1 MKRSLLSLL
10 LALGLTACADMKDL
24 NKVVSGLSSVA
35 GSSALGLVPYG
46 SEIGSAMRASTAVGK
61 TLEDITPSQEYY
73 IGRTVSAGIVNRYP
87 VKANPAANHYLN
99 VLGQVL
105 VMASDKPS
113 TFKGYHFLL
122 LDTDEVVAFAAPSG
136 FVFVSKGMVKLCK
149 NEDDLAAVL
158 AHEIGH
164 VQHSHALAA
173 ISTSRITSAMTVI
186 AAEGTKTFVGG
197 PVGELTQLFEG
208 SIDDITQTLVNSGYA
223 RGQENEADAT
233 AIKIMQRV
241 GYDPAALI
249 RVLETMKVKVKPGAT
264 GFTSTHPAADDR
276 IADIKPLLPQQGAV
290 MAANA
295 NRDKRFGKLM
305 KAL

>member
-1 MKRSLLSLL
+1 MMRSILIAS
-10 LALGLTACADMKDL
+10 LALGLASCAEMT
-24 NKVVSGLSSVA
+24 KVVNGAATVAAATGYISSSQA
-35 GSSALGLVPYG
+35 GSV
-46 SEIGSAMRASTAVGK
+46 MRASTAVAK
-61 TLEDITPSQEYY
+61 TMEDITPAQEYY

-87 VKANPAANHYLN
+87 IKANPAANNYLN
-99 VLGQVL
+99 LLGQVL

-113 TFKGYHFLL
+113 TYKGYHFLL

-136 FVFVSKGMVKLCK
+136 YVFVSKGMVKLCK

-173 ISTSRITSAMTVI
+173 ISTSRITSALTII
-186 AAEGTKTFVGG
+186 ASEGAQAAVGG
-197 PVGELTQLFEG
+197 SVGELTRLFEG

-223 RGQENEADAT
+223 RGQENEADAA

-264 GFTSTHPAADDR
+264 GFTSTHPPADER
-276 IADIKPLLPQQGAV
+276 IADIRPLLQQSLMA

-295 NRDKRFGKLM
+295 NRDKRFGEMLS
-305 KAL
+305 AL

>member
-1 MKRSLLSLL
+1 MKRPLLSALL
-10 LALGLTACADMKDL
+10 VLGLTACADMKDL
-24 NKVVSGLSSVA
+24 NKVVSGVA

-61 TLEDITPSQEYY
+61 TLEDITPAQEYY
-73 IGRTVSAGIVNRYP
+73 IGRTVSAGIVSRYP
-87 VKANPAANHYLN
+87 VRDNAAANHYLN

-136 FVFVSKGMVKLCK
+136 FVFVSKGMIKLCK

-164 VQHSHALAA
+164 VQNSHALAA
-173 ISTSRITSAMTVI
+173 ISTSRITSALTVI
-186 AAEGTKTFVGG
+186 ASEGTKTFVGG
-197 PVGELTQLFEG
+197 PVGELTRVFEG

-276 IADIKPLLPQQGAV
+276 IADIKPLLPQSLSV
-290 MAANA
+290 VAANA
-295 NRDKRFGKLM
+295 NRDKRFGKLL

>member
-1 MKRSLLSLL
+1 MMRSLLTAL
-10 LALGLTACADMKDL
+10 LALGLASCADM
-24 NKVVSGLSSVA
+24 NKVVSGVASVA
-35 GSSALGLVPYG
+35 NATGYMPYG
-46 SEIGSAMRASTAVGK
+46 SEIDSAMRATTAVAK
-61 TLEDITPSQEYY
+61 TMEDITPAQEYY

-87 VKANPAANHYLN
+87 VKANPVANNYLN
-99 VLGQVL
+99 LLGQVL

-113 TFKGYHFLL
+113 TYKGYHFLL

-136 FVFVSKGMVKLCK
+136 FVFVSKGMVRLCK

-164 VQHSHALAA
+164 VQKSHALAA
-173 ISTSRITSAMTVI
+173 ISTSRITSALTVI
-186 AAEGTKTFVGG
+186 ASEGTQAVVGG
-197 PVGELTQLFEG
+197 YVGELTRLFEG

-241 GYDPAALI
+241 GYDPSALI
-249 RVLETMKVKVKPGAT
+249 RVLETMKVKVQPGAT

-276 IADIKPLLPQQGAV
+276 IADIRPLLPQSLMA

-295 NRDKRFGKLM
+295 NRDKRFGEMLG
-305 KAL
+305 AL

>member
-1 MKRSLLSLL
+1 MKHPLLSTL

-24 NKVVSGLSSVA
+24 NKVVSGIATVA
-35 GSSALGLVPYG
+35 GSSALGFVPYG
-46 SEIGSAMRASTAVGK
+46 SEIGSAMRATTAVAK

-73 IGRTVSAGIVNRYP
+73 IGRTVSAGIVSRYP
-87 VKANPAANHYLN
+87 VRDKPTANHYLN
-99 VLGQVL
+99 TLGQVL

-164 VQHSHALAA
+164 VQNSHALAA
-173 ISTSRITSAMTVI
+173 ISTSRITSALTVI

-197 PVGELTQLFEG
+197 PIGELTRVFEG
-208 SIDDITQTLVNSGYA
+208 SIDDITQTLVNKGYA

-249 RVLETMKVKVKPGAT
+249 RVLDTMKTKVKPGST
-264 GFTSTHPAADDR
+264 GFMSTHPPVNDR
-276 IADIKPLLPQQGAV
+276 IADIRPLLPQSLSA

-295 NRDKRFGKLM
+295 NRDKRFGKLL

>member
-1 MKRSLLSLL
+1 MMRSILIAS
-10 LALGLTACADMKDL
+10 LALGLASCAEMT
-24 NKVVSGLSSVA
+24 KVVNGAATVAAATGYISSSQA
-35 GSSALGLVPYG
+35 GSV
-46 SEIGSAMRASTAVGK
+46 MRTTTAVAK
-61 TLEDITPSQEYY
+61 TMEDITPVQEYY

-87 VKANPAANHYLN
+87 VKANPAANNYLN
-99 VLGQVL
+99 LLGQVL

-113 TFKGYHFLL
+113 TYKGYHFLL

-173 ISTSRITSAMTVI
+173 ISTSRITSALTII
-186 AAEGTKTFVGG
+186 ASEGAQAAVGG
-197 PVGELTQLFEG
+197 SVGELTRLFEG
-208 SIDDITQTLVNSGYA
+208 GIDDITQTLVNSGYA
-223 RGQENEADAT
+223 RSQENEADAS
-233 AIKIMQRV
+233 AIKVMQRV

-264 GFTSTHPAADDR
+264 GFTSTHPPADER
-276 IADIKPLLPQQGAV
+276 IADIRPLLPPSLMA

-295 NRDKRFGKLM
+295 NRDKRFGEMLS
-305 KAL
+305 AL

>member
-1 MKRSLLSLL
+1 MMRSLLIALL
-10 LALGLTACADMKDL
+10 TVGLASCADM
-24 NKVVSGLSSVA
+24 NKVVGTVASVA
-35 GSSALGLVPYG
+35 GASGYVPY
-46 SEIGSAMRASTAVGK
+46 SREIGSAVRAGTAVAK
-61 TLEDITPSQEYY
+61 TMEDITPSQEYY

-87 VKANPAANHYLN
+87 VKANPAANNYLN
-99 VLGQVL
+99 LLGQVL

-113 TFKGYHFLL
+113 TYKGYHFLL

-173 ISTSRITSAMTVI
+173 ISTSRITSALTII
-186 AAEGTKTFVGG
+186 ASEGAQAAVGG
-197 PVGELTQLFEG
+197 YVGELTRLFEG

-223 RGQENEADAT
+223 RGQENEADAS

-249 RVLETMKVKVKPGAT
+249 RVLETMKVKVQPGST
-264 GFTSTHPAADDR
+264 GFTSTHPPADDR
-276 IADIKPLLPQQGAV
+276 IADIRPLLPQSLTAMV
-290 MAANA
+290 ANA
-295 NRDKRFGKLM
+295 NRDKRFGEMLS
-305 KAL
+305 AL

>member
-1 MKRSLLSLL
+1 MMRSLLVAV
-10 LALGLTACADMKDL
+10 LAFGLASCANM
-24 NKVVSGLSSVA
+24 NKVVSGVASVA
-35 GSSALGLVPYG
+35 GAAGVPYSQELG
-46 SEIGSAMRASTAVGK
+46 SVARATTAVAK
-61 TLEDITPSQEYY
+61 TMEDITPAQEYY

-87 VKANPAANHYLN
+87 VKANPAANNYLN
-99 VLGQVL
+99 LLGQVL

-113 TFKGYHFLL
+113 TYKGYHFLL

-173 ISTSRITSAMTVI
+173 ISTSRITSALTII
-186 AAEGTKTFVGG
+186 ASEGAQAAVGG
-197 PVGELTQLFEG
+197 PVGELTRLFEG

-223 RGQENEADAT
+223 RSQENEADAS

-241 GYDPAALI
+241 GYDPAALV

-264 GFTSTHPAADDR
+264 GFTSTHPPADER
-276 IADIKPLLPQQGAV
+276 IADIRPLLPPSLMA

-295 NRDKRFGKLM
+295 NRDKRFGEMLS
-305 KAL
+305 AL

>member
-1 MKRSLLSLL
+1 MMRSLLIAS
-10 LALGLTACADMKDL
+10 LALGLASCAQMG
-24 NKVVSGLSSVA
+24 KVVNGAASVA
-35 GSSALGLVPYG
+35 AATGYISSSQAGSV
-46 SEIGSAMRASTAVGK
+46 MRTTTAVAK
-61 TLEDITPSQEYY
+61 TMEDITPAQEYY

-87 VKANPAANHYLN
+87 VKANPAANNYLN
-99 VLGQVL
+99 LLGQVL

-113 TFKGYHFLL
+113 TYKGYHFLL

-173 ISTSRITSAMTVI
+173 ISTSRITSALTII
-186 AAEGTKTFVGG
+186 ASEGAQAAVGG
-197 PVGELTQLFEG
+197 SVGELTRLFEG

-223 RGQENEADAT
+223 RGQENEADAA

-241 GYDPAALI
+241 GYDPAALV
-249 RVLETMKVKVKPGAT
+249 RVLETMKVRVKPGAT
-264 GFTSTHPAADDR
+264 GFTSTHPPADER
-276 IADIKPLLPQQGAV
+276 IADIKPLLPPTLTA

-295 NRDKRFGKLM
+295 NRDKRFGEMLR
-305 KAL
+305 AL

>member
-1 MKRSLLSLL
+1 MRSILMAV
-10 LALGLTACADMKDL
+10 LAFGLASCADM
-24 NKVVSGLSSVA
+24 NKVVSGVASVA
-35 GSSALGLVPYG
+35 GASSFVPYG
-46 SEIGSAMRASTAVGK
+46 NYIGSAARASTAVAK
-61 TLEDITPSQEYY
+61 TMEDITPSQEYY
-73 IGRTVSAGIVNRYP
+73 IGRAVSAGIVNRYH
-87 VKANPAANHYLN
+87 VKANPAANKYLN
-99 VLGQVL
+99 LLGQALVL
-105 VMASDKPS
+105 ASDKPS

-164 VQHSHALAA
+164 VQKSHALAA
-173 ISTSRITSAMTVI
+173 ISTSRITSALTII
-186 AAEGTKTFVGG
+186 AAEGTKAVVGG
-197 PVGELTQLFEG
+197 TVGELTRLFEG

-223 RGQENEADAT
+223 RGQENEADAM

-249 RVLETMKVKVKPGAT
+249 RVLETMKVKVPPGAA
-264 GFTSTHPAADDR
+264 GFVSTHPPVDDR
-276 IADIKPLLPQQGAV
+276 IADIRPLLPQSLTA

-295 NRDKRFGKLM
+295 NRDKRFGEMLT
-305 KAL
+305 AL